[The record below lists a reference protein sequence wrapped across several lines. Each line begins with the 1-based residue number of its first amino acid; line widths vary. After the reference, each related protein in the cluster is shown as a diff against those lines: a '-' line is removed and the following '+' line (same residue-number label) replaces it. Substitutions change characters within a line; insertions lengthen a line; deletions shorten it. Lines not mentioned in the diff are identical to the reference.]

1 MTSLDQIALHAADI
15 PFTADPEQRKRI
27 KDYVVK
33 QLKDRETTEIIDTLL
48 DAMCI
53 AAGHALVAGGD

>member
-1 MTSLDQIALHAADI
+1 MASDSAIALQAADI

-27 KDYVVK
+27 KEYVVK
-33 QLKDRETTEIIDTLL
+33 QLKGRETTEIIDTLL

-53 AAGHALVAGGD
+53 AASHALMAGGD